1 MRVQFNTAHY
11 HTTTLPHYHATTHCH
26 SPPLPTT
33 RRHPIHTTPLLPP
46 PLPPS
51 PPHTN
56 PTTTPSENGY
66 YIDTSGD
73 CVAFCAAGTYA
84 AEDGSCVAFC
94 DAGFYLDDSST
105 CVACPPG
112 SSCTT
117 VPEKSV
123 VLTTATTLGLEGG
136 VDALDTDAEKA
147 TFESGIVEA
156 MAAGENGLGG
166 TIVVV
171 TRVRATT
178 SRRLSERAAE
188 DSSGASYNGMVS
200 LELHQ
205 GVKEQLE
212 QEKEQLEQVKS
223 CITKTVDS
231 SDIAIA
237 EVCLKEIVDYQ
248 LSASSS
254 QTQSVPTAEP
264 NHRSLSVSLV
274 EIAYTLTVPIKG
286 NEAIGNEV
294 AIQVI
299 QRPFYSY
306 GSMAALCSR
315 RYNIRTV
322 PALTWVGRPSVYFI
336 LS

>member
-1 MRVQFNTAHY
+1 MSEGSVQHRK
-11 HTTTLPHYHATTHCH
+11 HHITTLLPHYHATTHCH

-33 RRHPIHTTPLLPP
+33 RRHPIHSTPSLPP

-56 PTTTPSENGY
+56 PTTPSENGY

-147 TFESGIVEA
+147 AFESGIVEA

-188 DSSGASYNGMVS
+188 DSSGASYNGMVP

-205 GVKEQLE
+205 AKLE
-212 QEKEQLEQVKS
+212 QEKRLVEQMKS
-223 CITKTVDS
+223 CITKTVDEA
-231 SDIAIA
+231 DTA

-248 LSASSS
+248 LSAASS
-254 QTQSVPTAEP
+254 QAESVPTAEP
-264 NHRSLSVSLV
+264 NHRSLSVSQV
-274 EIAYTLTVPIKG
+274 EIAYTITVPIKG

-306 GSMAALCSR
+306 
-315 RYNIRTV
+315 V
-322 PALTWVGRPSVYFI
+322 TWQRCVAV
-336 LS
+336 

>member
-1 MRVQFNTAHY
+1 
-11 HTTTLPHYHATTHCH
+11 
-26 SPPLPTT
+26 
-33 RRHPIHTTPLLPP
+33 
-46 PLPPS
+46 
-51 PPHTN
+51 
-56 PTTTPSENGY
+56 
-66 YIDTSGD
+66 
-73 CVAFCAAGTYA
+73 
-84 AEDGSCVAFC
+84 
-94 DAGFYLDDSST
+94 
-105 CVACPPG
+105 
-112 SSCTT
+112 
-117 VPEKSV
+117 
-123 VLTTATTLGLEGG
+123 
-136 VDALDTDAEKA
+136 
-147 TFESGIVEA
+147 

-200 LELHQ
+200 LELLQ
-205 GVKEQLE
+205 EVKEQLE
-212 QEKEQLEQVKS
+212 QEKRLAEQDKEQMELVKS

-248 LSASSS
+248 LSAALS
-254 QTQSVPTAEP
+254 QAQSVPTAEP
-264 NHRSLSVSLV
+264 NHRSLSASLV
-274 EIAYTLTVPIKG
+274 EIAYTITVPMKG

-315 RYNIRTV
+315 IIYVRCPLLPGT
-322 PALTWVGRPSVYFI
+322 
-336 LS
+336 

>member
-1 MRVQFNTAHY
+1 M
-11 HTTTLPHYHATTHCH
+11 
-26 SPPLPTT
+26 
-33 RRHPIHTTPLLPP
+33 
-46 PLPPS
+46 
-51 PPHTN
+51 
-56 PTTTPSENGY
+56 
-66 YIDTSGD
+66 
-73 CVAFCAAGTYA
+73 
-84 AEDGSCVAFC
+84 
-94 DAGFYLDDSST
+94 
-105 CVACPPG
+105 
-112 SSCTT
+112 
-117 VPEKSV
+117 

-212 QEKEQLEQVKS
+212 QEKRLVGQMKS
-223 CITKTVDS
+223 CMKTVDS
-231 SDIAIA
+231 SDTA

-248 LSASSS
+248 LSAASS

-274 EIAYTLTVPIKG
+274 EIAYTITVPMKG

>member
-1 MRVQFNTAHY
+1 M
-11 HTTTLPHYHATTHCH
+11 
-26 SPPLPTT
+26 
-33 RRHPIHTTPLLPP
+33 
-46 PLPPS
+46 
-51 PPHTN
+51 
-56 PTTTPSENGY
+56 
-66 YIDTSGD
+66 
-73 CVAFCAAGTYA
+73 
-84 AEDGSCVAFC
+84 
-94 DAGFYLDDSST
+94 
-105 CVACPPG
+105 
-112 SSCTT
+112 
-117 VPEKSV
+117 

-188 DSSGASYNGMVS
+188 DSSGASYNGMVP
-200 LELHQ
+200 LELLQ
-205 GVKEQLE
+205 GV
-212 QEKEQLEQVKS
+212 KEQLEQVKS
-223 CITKTVDS
+223 CMKTVDS
-231 SDIAIA
+231 SDTA

-248 LSASSS
+248 LSAASS

-336 LS
+336 LFYHK

>member
-1 MRVQFNTAHY
+1 
-11 HTTTLPHYHATTHCH
+11 
-26 SPPLPTT
+26 
-33 RRHPIHTTPLLPP
+33 
-46 PLPPS
+46 
-51 PPHTN
+51 
-56 PTTTPSENGY
+56 
-66 YIDTSGD
+66 
-73 CVAFCAAGTYA
+73 
-84 AEDGSCVAFC
+84 
-94 DAGFYLDDSST
+94 
-105 CVACPPG
+105 
-112 SSCTT
+112 
-117 VPEKSV
+117 V

-171 TRVRATT
+171 TRVRAT
-178 SRRLSERAAE
+178 SRRLGERAAE
-188 DSSGASYNGMVS
+188 DSSGASNNGMVS

-212 QEKEQLEQVKS
+212 QEKRLLEQEKKEQLEQVKS

-248 LSASSS
+248 LSAALS
-254 QTQSVPTAEP
+254 QAQSVPTAEP
-264 NHRSLSVSLV
+264 NHRSLSASLV
-274 EIAYTLTVPIKG
+274 EIAYTITVPMKG

-299 QRPFYSY
+299 QRLFT
-306 GSMAALCSR
+306 R
-315 RYNIRTV
+315 KI
-322 PALTWVGRPSVYFI
+322 
-336 LS
+336 